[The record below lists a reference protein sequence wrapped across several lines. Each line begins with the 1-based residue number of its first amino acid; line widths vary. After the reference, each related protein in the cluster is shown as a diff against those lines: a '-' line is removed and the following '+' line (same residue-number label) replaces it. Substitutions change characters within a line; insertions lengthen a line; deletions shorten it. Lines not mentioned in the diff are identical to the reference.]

1 MIAVIYA
8 RYSNTIDQDEAIEK
22 QLQQCR
28 EYAENNGIEVIEEY
42 VDRGLS
48 ATTKKETRPEFLRMI
63 SDCRKRHLGKGE

>member
-22 QLQQCR
+22 QLLQCR
-28 EYAENNGIEVIEEY
+28 EYAENNNIEVIDEY

-48 ATTKKETRPEFLRMI
+48 ATTNKETRP
-63 SDCRKRHLGKGE
+63 